1 MGRVKKYAKQFSNRN
16 KKVHAANQRLAAK
29 EDNDQEM
36 GQTSIDKSLPLAKRK
51 QIFKKK
57 NRRDVKKRIQELRLK
72 SLKLKKKNID
82 QKAEKRKIAHEIKE
96 LTSQFNH
103 DCADA
108 GESDSDWVRAL
119 VSVII
124 IN

>member
-1 MGRVKKYAKQFSNRN
+1 M
-16 KKVHAANQRLAAK
+16 NQVV
-29 EDNDQEM
+29 
-36 GQTSIDKSLPLAKRK
+36 DKSLPLAKRK

-96 LTSQFNH
+96 LTSQLNH
-103 DCADA
+103 DGAEA
-108 GESDSDWVRAL
+108 GESDSD
-119 VSVII
+119 
-124 IN
+124 